1 MSIELAL
8 PGRPPAPCVRYQLHV
23 HAELTRDRRAADP
36 RVPGRSRHED
46 ALVSR
51 EPDALS
57 PWLFYCCAAG
67 VRVDEV
73 RVVLRH
79 DPPPDGPPAE
89 AAGEAPDHTPT
100 ELSPAPSAA
109 PPAPGGAAVADPK
122 AAPQPNEHDSFLGHT
137 GARSRSTIEP
147 AFVAQ
152 LEQGAR
158 KGPLQEEASGRLVRP
173 ASGEGGECW
182 RSGPHVDRGSDHA
195 QPNDLTPGAE
205 RMTFTL
211 HDVYVVSVL
220 SSMEDGRP
228 LETVALSYGRVTW
241 SVPDGE
247 STTWDVYAARQE
259 AP

>member
-8 PGRPPAPCVRYQLHV
+8 PGHPPAPCVRYQLHV

-89 AAGEAPDHTPT
+89 AAGEAPDHAPT
-100 ELSPAPSAA
+100 DLSPEPSGAR
-109 PPAPGGAAVADPK
+109 PAPGGAVADDPK
-122 AAPQPNEHDSFLGHT
+122 EAPQPT
-137 GARSRSTIEP
+137 AP
-147 AFVAQ
+147 
-152 LEQGAR
+152 
-158 KGPLQEEASGRLVRP
+158 
-173 ASGEGGECW
+173 
-182 RSGPHVDRGSDHA
+182 
-195 QPNDLTPGAE
+195 PGAE
-205 RMTFTL
+205 RMVFTL

-228 LETVALSYGRVTW
+228 LETVALSYGRITW
-241 SVPDGE
+241 SAPDAQT
-247 STTWDVYAARQE
+247 TTWDVYAARQE